1 MGKISEL
8 AVRIEKIPRQI
19 KSAVIAAV
27 IVFLCFVPQLI
38 TNMYMM
44 HIFISCFI
52 YIALTLSLNLIIGWS
67 GQFSLGHVCFFG
79 MGAYI
84 TSLLMMNTGMNFWS
98 ATLISIVCTGV
109 LGGLLCMPTLKL
121 RGDYLAVVTLGF
133 GEVFRLVV
141 TNTTRITR
149 GPMGLP
155 AIPCPTLFGIALNTR
170 TQLYYLGLIIM
181 LLTVVLMIRLNNS
194 GFGLSMLA
202 MNDDD
207 VAATSVGIYPVK
219 YKLWAFIIGA
229 AIAALVGSFYAV
241 YMGFISPSSFT
252 YQGSITMCAM
262 VVLGGM
268 ASIPG
273 SIFGAIILTIL
284 PEALRAFSDYRMVLY
299 GAAMVLM
306 MIFRPNG
313 IWGIDKRVRNEYK
326 LKTRG
331 GMQCRTC

>member
-1 MGKISEL
+1 MMSDLHFNKRKIQLTKKIILTAVLIFLVL
-8 AVRIEKIPRQI
+8 APEI
-19 KSAVIAAV
+19 
-27 IVFLCFVPQLI
+27 I
-38 TNMYMM
+38 TNLYIL

-84 TSLLMMNTGMNFWS
+84 TTLLMMNTGMSFWIAFILS
-98 ATLISIVCTGV
+98 AGCTGI
-109 LGGLLCMPTLKL
+109 LGALLCIPTLKL

-133 GEVFRLVV
+133 GEVFRLVM
-141 TNTTRITR
+141 TNWTRVTR

-155 AIPCPTLFGIALNTR
+155 GIPSPSVFGFPVHSRI
-170 TQLYYLGLIIM
+170 QFYYMGLIIM
-181 LLTVVLMIRLNNS
+181 LLVVVFMIRLNNS

-207 VAATSVGIYPVK
+207 IAAASVGIYPVK
-219 YKLWAFIIGA
+219 FKLWAFVIGA
-229 AIAALVGSFYAV
+229 VIASLVGSFYAI
-241 YMGFISPSSFT
+241 YIGFISPSSFT

-273 SIFGAIILTIL
+273 SVCGAVILTVL

-299 GAAMVLM
+299 GATMILM
-306 MIFRPNG
+306 MLFKPMG
-313 IWGIDKRVRNEYK
+313 IWGIDRRIRNEYK
-326 LKTRG
+326 LKTQG
-331 GMQCRTC
+331 GIKWKQS

>member
-1 MGKISEL
+1 MITNLLKGKENQL
-8 AVRIEKIPRQI
+8 QVI
-19 KSAVIAAV
+19 KKYLLAAV
-27 IVFLCFVPQLI
+27 LVFLVCTPKIISSLYVL
-38 TNMYMM
+38 

-84 TSLLMMNTGMNFWS
+84 TTLLMMNTGMSFWF
-98 ATLISIVCTGV
+98 ALLISAVCTGV
-109 LGGLLCMPTLKL
+109 LGALLCIPTLKL

-133 GEVFRLVV
+133 GEVFRLVM
-141 TNTTRITR
+141 TNWTSVTR

-155 AIPCPTLFGIALNTR
+155 GIPSPSLFGISLHSR
-170 TQLYYLGLIIM
+170 VQFYYMGLIVM
-181 LLTVVLMIRLNNS
+181 LLVVFFMVRLNNS

-207 VAATSVGIYPVK
+207 IAASSIGIYPVK
-219 YKLWAFIIGA
+219 FKLWAFVIGA
-229 AIAALVGSFYAV
+229 VIAAFVGSFYAI
-241 YMGFISPSSFT
+241 YIGFISPSSFT

-273 SIFGAIILTIL
+273 SVFGAVILTVL

-299 GAAMVLM
+299 GATMVLM
-306 MIFRPNG
+306 MLFKPMG
-313 IWGIDKRVRNEYK
+313 IWGIDKRIRNEYK
-326 LKTRG
+326 LKTKG
-331 GMQCRTC
+331 GRKWKQS